1 MLMNLGFF
9 SAKFLRELLEKILL
23 YPLNFSVLYP
33 TVNKKI
39 VYNINSINYI
49 AVQLLFSSTYQMTSV
64 NINCT
69 GFCSLFFHQ
78 RHGEKN
84 IETVS

>member
-9 SAKFLRELLEKILL
+9 SAKFLRELSEKILL

-64 NINCT
+64 NVNCT

-78 RHGEKN
+78 RHREKN

>member
-9 SAKFLRELLEKILL
+9 SAKFLRELSEKILL

-49 AVQLLFSSTYQMTSV
+49 AVQLLFSSTHQMTSV
-64 NINCT
+64 NVNCT

-78 RHGEKN
+78 RHREKN